1 MMPKTASSQKVDEQS
16 LVVETYKM
24 LRAEIEQKTNSQ
36 DTLLTFTDTSV
47 VTIIGII
54 TAIKHPLPP
63 EVYWIPL
70 AIIVPMLFRFVYYR
84 ESIAKLAT
92 YIAYFLEHRLPDY
105 MRWESRQL
113 ELDQWSSKKYNHTKI
128 EQSPKKDEVSKGND
142 KYQKEGKLH
151 FLIRKSPF
159 FKRPQRFY
167 DFLILSLVCC
177 GIYLAQIFPGQT
189 VDCLFILKIIF
200 LLIVEIVIAI
210 VTIDGTNLT
219 KSRWKWHNR
228 WRDLEN
234 EKKASK
240 PPIDTSP

>member
-1 MMPKTASSQKVDEQS
+1 MNNQS
-16 LVVETYKM
+16 LVLEIYKM

-54 TAIKHPLPP
+54 TAIEHPLPP

-92 YIAYFLEHRLPDY
+92 YIACFLEPRLPDY
-105 MRWESRQL
+105 MRWESKQL
-113 ELDQWSSKKYNHTKI
+113 ELDQWSSKKYNHIKL
-128 EQSPKKDEVSKGND
+128 EQPPEKDKDSKCND
-142 KYQKEGKLH
+142 KYQKEGKLCL
-151 FLIRKSPF
+151 FDRKSSPF

-189 VDCLFILKIIF
+189 VDCLFILKIAF
-200 LLIVEIVIAI
+200 LLIIEIVIAM
-210 VTIDGTNLT
+210 VTIDGTNLA
-219 KSRWKWHNR
+219 KSRWKWRNR
-228 WRDLEN
+228 WCNLEI
-234 EKKASK
+234 EKKPPE